1 MPPAG
6 APLASRPWRRRAWF
20 GLLTL
25 FGLAERG
32 FFIPHRH
39 AASAAPDGT
48 GRRPAYAP
56 VEALFAARQG
66 DFAAVLGWLDA
77 LRDDLRRI
85 GADPAPAPRWRQDWF
100 PRLDAAVAYAV
111 VRRLRPKR
119 ILEVGSGHSTRF
131 LARALEDAAAAGE
144 LDPGDHDL
152 LAIDPSPRA
161 DLSVLADAGRLRL
174 VRSTLQDADRSAF
187 EALRDGDLLSI
198 DSSHVLMPG
207 SDVDLLF
214 GHLLPALPDG
224 LVLHV
229 HDVFLPD
236 DYPADWAW
244 RGYNEQL
251 AVLPLLFGG
260 WEVLFAAHYAATRMA
275 AAVAGSAAGALP
287 LGPDARESGL
297 WLRKRAAPAAAT
309 GKTRTMKRPM
319 PYL

>member
-100 PRLDAAVAYAV
+100 PRLDAAVAHAV
-111 VRRLRPKR
+111 VRRLRPRR

-174 VRSTLQDADRSAF
+174 IRSTLQDADRSAF
-187 EALRDGDLLSI
+187 EALRGGDLLSI

-207 SDVDLLF
+207 SDVD
-214 GHLLPALPDG
+214 
-224 LVLHV
+224 
-229 HDVFLPD
+229 
-236 DYPADWAW
+236 
-244 RGYNEQL
+244 
-251 AVLPLLFGG
+251 LLFGG

-287 LGPDARESGL
+287 LVPGARESRL

-309 GKTRTMKRPM
+309 GETRTMKWRSRAPSCSISRIGRRRSPGFM
-319 PYL
+319 SKRGTARSSALR